1 MGMRVNHK
9 TNMTQ
14 DPYQHDDEEL
24 RLQAEERRHAVAR
37 WNDGITRV
45 INIIYYLTIAL
56 EILLLLRI
64 ILSLLSANRENQF
77 AQVIYSLSEPFVAP
91 FATLFSNPSIGT
103 SQFDVNALAALLVY
117 ALLAWLV
124 ARLVW
129 IIGSRSV

>member
-1 MGMRVNHK
+1 
-9 TNMTQ
+9 MTR

-24 RLQAEERRHAVAR
+24 RLQAEEHRHAVAR

-45 INIIYYLTIAL
+45 INIIYYLTGAL
-56 EILLLLRI
+56 GILLLLRI
-64 ILSLLSANRENQF
+64 ILSLFGANPENQF
-77 AQVIYSLSEPFVAP
+77 AQVIYNLSAPFVAP
-91 FATLFSNPSIGT
+91 FANLFSTPRLGA
-103 SQFDVNALAALLVY
+103 SQLDVNALVALLVY

>member
-1 MGMRVNHK
+1 
-9 TNMTQ
+9 MTQ

-24 RLQAEERRHAVAR
+24 RLQTEERRHAVAR

-45 INIIYYLTIAL
+45 INIIYYLTGAL
-56 EILLLLRI
+56 VILLLLRI
-64 ILSLLSANRENQF
+64 ILRLLSANPENQF

-103 SQFDVNALAALLVY
+103 SQLDVNALVAVLVY

-129 IIGSRSV
+129 IVGSKSM

>member
-1 MGMRVNHK
+1 
-9 TNMTQ
+9 MTQ

-45 INIIYYLTIAL
+45 INIIYYLTGAL
-56 EILLLLRI
+56 VILLLLRI
-64 ILSLLSANRENQF
+64 ILRLLSANPENQF

-103 SQFDVNALAALLVY
+103 SQLDVNALVALLVY

>member
-1 MGMRVNHK
+1 
-9 TNMTQ
+9 MTQ

-24 RLQAEERRHAVAR
+24 RLQTEERRHAVAR

-45 INIIYYLTIAL
+45 INIIYYLTGAL
-56 EILLLLRI
+56 VILLLLRI
-64 ILSLLSANRENQF
+64 ILRLLSANPENQF

-91 FATLFSNPSIGT
+91 FATLFSTPSIGT
-103 SQFDVNALAALLVY
+103 SQLDVNALVAVLVY

-129 IIGSRSV
+129 IVGSKSM